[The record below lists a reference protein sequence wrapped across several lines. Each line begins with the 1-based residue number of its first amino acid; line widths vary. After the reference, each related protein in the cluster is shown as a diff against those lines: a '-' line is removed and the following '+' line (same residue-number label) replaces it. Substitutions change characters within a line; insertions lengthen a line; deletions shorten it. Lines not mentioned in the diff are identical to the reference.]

1 MKRLL
6 TIFMMT
12 LLIFTNVYAKDDI
25 QVYLE
30 TPSVLQGRK
39 GDNLKYSIN
48 IKVPDEA
55 KKIL

>member
-30 TPSVLQGRK
+30 TPSVLQGTVSYTH
-39 GDNLKYSIN
+39 LTL
-48 IKVPDEA
+48 PTT
-55 KKIL
+55 